1 MTFET
6 FRSTPPTARH
16 SAFTLIEML
25 VATSVLALIALFI
38 TQIISMSSNSIAA
51 NSKKLDAVA
60 DGRFALD
67 RIGSDLAARLKRT
80 DVPTRF
86 QKESFNDKIAFYAE
100 VPGYSGTRDSSLV
113 EYRVPTTGS
122 TKYQLERGVSAI
134 GWTGN
139 PEIAFQASTL
149 PQLADADFDL
159 ISSGIL
165 RLEFCF
171 MMDSGRIETSFTDW
185 KSVKAIIVAVAALDP
200 ASRKMLSDTDLEVI
214 AESLPDPLD
223 NQTPI
228 AAWQS
233 EINKP
238 GFAGDVPQKAKQGI
252 RLFQRF
258 YEVR

>member
-1 MTFET
+1 MADKT
-6 FRSTPPTARH
+6 FRSILRASRH

-38 TQIISMSSNSIAA
+38 TQIISMSSNSISA

-67 RIGSDLAARLKRT
+67 RIGSDLAARLRRT

-86 QKESFNDKIAFYAE
+86 QKEDGNDKFAFYAE
-100 VPGYSGTRDSSLV
+100 VPGYSGTRESSLV
-113 EYRVPTTGS
+113 EYRISTAAS

-134 GWTGN
+134 GWTGS
-139 PEIAFQASTL
+139 PEIAFQSSTL
-149 PQLADADFDL
+149 PQLADSEFDL
-159 ISSGIL
+159 ISTGIL

-171 MMDSGRIETSFTDW
+171 LMDSGRVETAFTDW
-185 KSVKAIIVAVAALDP
+185 KSVRAIIVAVAALDP
-200 ASRKMLSDTDLEVI
+200 ASRKMLANTELQAI
-214 AESLPDPLD
+214 ADALPDPLD
-223 NQTPI
+223 NETPI
-228 AAWQS
+228 TAWQA

-238 GFAGDVPQKAKQGI
+238 GFAGDIPLKAKQGI